1 MSERGA
7 PGRWMAGRR
16 GLGGLLAV
24 TLVRP
29 VAAERLPLSEALRS
43 HAGGAAIRE
52 GRVTLEIPPLVEN
65 GNTVPLLVSV
75 ESPMTE
81 ADFVRSIAVFNE
93 RNPQPNV
100 ITAQIGP
107 RAGRARLS
115 TRIRLATSQRI
126 VAVAEMSDGSLWS
139 GSAEVIVTLAAC
151 VEG

>member
-1 MSERGA
+1 MNERGSFVT
-7 PGRWMAGRR
+7 GRR
-16 GLGGLLAV
+16 ALGTLLAV
-24 TLVRP
+24 TLARP
-29 VAAERLPLSEALRS
+29 AAAERAALSEAIRA
-43 HAGGAAIRE
+43 HAGGAEIRE
-52 GRVTLEIPPLVEN
+52 GRVSLEIPPLVEN
-65 GNTVPLLVSV
+65 GNTVPLSVSV

-126 VAVAEMSDGSLWS
+126 VAVAEMSDGSMWS